1 MRGSCDSGSSSKE
14 GEKKKVRRR
23 RGKKGGEEKRRE
35 EGRKGKAMSRAK
47 IRITMKGRRG
57 ID

>member
-35 EGRKGKAMSRAK
+35 EGRKGKAMSLAK
-47 IRITMKGRRG
+47 IRTMKGRRG